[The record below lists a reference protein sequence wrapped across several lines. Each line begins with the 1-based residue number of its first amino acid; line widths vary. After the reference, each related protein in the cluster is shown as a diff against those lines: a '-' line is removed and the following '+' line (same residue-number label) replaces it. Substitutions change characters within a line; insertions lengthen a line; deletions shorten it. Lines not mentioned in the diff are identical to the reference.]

1 MKAVHIE
8 CPVCR
13 AKPGEPCRAIG
24 GKQMPESHSKRI
36 LIDLYK
42 RHFGE
47 NNNLPVKAA

>member
-1 MKAVHIE
+1 MKAMHIE

-24 GKQMPESHSKRI
+24 GKRMPESHSQRI
-36 LIDLYK
+36 FIDLHK

-47 NNNLPVKAA
+47 KNNLPVKAA